1 MFKGYKT
8 YLFNFLLIISAVV
21 SFLEQN
27 SSMVTDFFTDP
38 VKVKLAILVIGIMGV
53 ALRTATSTP
62 PLTSDSN

>member
-1 MFKGYKT
+1 MYKGYKT

-27 SSMVTDFFTDP
+27 SSMVTDFFSDP
-38 VKVKLAILVIGIMGV
+38 VKVKLVILVIGVVGV

-62 PLTSDSN
+62 PFQDK

>member
-27 SSMVTDFFTDP
+27 SSMVTDFFSDP
-38 VKVKLAILVIGIMGV
+38 VKVKLVILVMGVVGV

-62 PLTSDSN
+62 PFQDK

>member
-1 MFKGYKT
+1 MYKGYKT

-27 SSMVTDFFTDP
+27 SSMVTDFFSDP
-38 VKVKLAILVIGIMGV
+38 IKVKLVILIIGVVGV

-62 PLTSDSN
+62 PFQDK